1 MEGYRTDWVK
11 IACPVDRLSHTLFD
25 KLRTQRPLECRMY
38 FRSVNAEVLKMISER
53 VEMNRR
59 RRQAAKVI
67 QKLRKER
74 EHIAREYPHQ
84 PDSAD
89 LVREDRDSR

>member
-1 MEGYRTDWVK
+1 M
-11 IACPVDRLSHTLFD
+11 PNLTLRNIPAED
-25 KLRTQRPLECRMY
+25 YAELRQDARQNR
-38 FRSVNAEVLKMISER
+38 RSVNAEVLTMISRR

-74 EHIAREYPHQ
+74 EQIAREYPHQ